1 MNGVRVKFLNRDEV
15 LVRLKSLVGELAAA
29 RPEILEVSL
38 FGSLV
43 RGNYGPGSDADL
55 FILLKEDRRRFTDRM
70 GDFLAYFS
78 GAEIPV
84 EVFPYTEEEKCP
96 KWKGMASKTDSERKT
111 GSFRKG
117 RALKRGITYKSAGVD
132 IEAGNKFVDL
142 IRPMVSEDVSPGGGR
157 RHRRV
162 RGPLLF
168 QPQKVPGPG
177 AGLFHRRGG
186 DEAAKSPS

>member
-1 MNGVRVKFLNRDEV
+1 MSGVRVRFLDRDEV

-70 GDFLAYFS
+70 GDFLAHFS

-84 EVFPYTEEEKCP
+84 EVFPYTEEEVSQMEGNGFIRTIRREKLVLF
-96 KWKGMASKTDSERKT
+96 ERGK
-111 GSFRKG
+111 
-117 RALKRGITYKSAGVD
+117 
-132 IEAGNKFVDL
+132 
-142 IRPMVSEDVSPGGGR
+142 
-157 RHRRV
+157 H
-162 RGPLLF
+162 
-168 QPQKVPGPG
+168 
-177 AGLFHRRGG
+177 
-186 DEAAKSPS
+186 